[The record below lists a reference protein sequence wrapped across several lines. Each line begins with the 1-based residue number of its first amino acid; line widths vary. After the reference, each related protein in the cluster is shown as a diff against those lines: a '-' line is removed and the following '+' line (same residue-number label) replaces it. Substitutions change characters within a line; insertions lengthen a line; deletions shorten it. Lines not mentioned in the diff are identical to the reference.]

1 MQAESA
7 TLKNASVMTGGNDV
21 HGNGYVSFQSKG
33 GSITWY
39 QENDGSAMTAT
50 LRIRYSQEYPDNPA
64 TTLEIQNNDGTVGEL
79 EFRNTGSRDS
89 SWKYIEVP
97 VRIVSGANYIKLTS
111 TSGMAPNID
120 EIILLTSPD
129 L

>member
-1 MQAESA
+1 
-7 TLKNASVMTGGNDV
+7 
-21 HGNGYVSFQSKG
+21 
-33 GSITWY
+33 
-39 QENDGSAMTAT
+39 MTAT